1 MSRENDNVRKPG
13 PVRRSTTEG
22 YNRWAATYDDAG
34 NPMVGLDS
42 RNLPPLIGDVAG
54 LNVAD
59 LGCGTGRNAIWMAQ
73 AGAQVTGLDASPGM
87 LGVAARRSQGLDI
100 HYLLADLAAG
110 LPLRDCRFDLAVS
123 SLVLEHLAR
132 LDGFFSEA
140 RRICRP
146 GARFVV
152 SAMHPDM
159 FRQGVQARFDDPSTG
174 RKTVMESHDHSI
186 DTIAQMAGAVGW
198 HLDHVEEVK
207 PDTRRASFLSAC
219 RAS

>member
-73 AGAQVTGLDASPGM
+73 AGAQVTGENGGDKLVHGSG
-87 LGVAARRSQGLDI
+87 GISQ
-100 HYLLADLAAG
+100 
-110 LPLRDCRFDLAVS
+110 P
-123 SLVLEHLAR
+123 
-132 LDGFFSEA
+132 
-140 RRICRP
+140 
-146 GARFVV
+146 
-152 SAMHPDM
+152 
-159 FRQGVQARFDDPSTG
+159 
-174 RKTVMESHDHSI
+174 
-186 DTIAQMAGAVGW
+186 
-198 HLDHVEEVK
+198 
-207 PDTRRASFLSAC
+207 RAE
-219 RAS
+219 